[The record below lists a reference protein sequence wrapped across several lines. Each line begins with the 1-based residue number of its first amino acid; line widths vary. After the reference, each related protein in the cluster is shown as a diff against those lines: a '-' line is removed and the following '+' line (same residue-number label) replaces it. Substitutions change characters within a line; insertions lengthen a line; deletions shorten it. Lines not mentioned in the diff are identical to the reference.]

1 MLRLLSA
8 FMVSIATA
16 ALVTSCGQATA
27 VNTVGD
33 ASLMIRTPLVQTSNG
48 WVRGTIPLVITN
60 TGESMVVFS
69 ECGTTLERSVGGNWE
84 SLNGLVCALGASSGD
99 VEIPPKSQY
108 TYQFPVG
115 TVLAGT
121 HRIKSTLEANS
132 KLFVRVTEAFQLGM

>member
-1 MLRLLSA
+1 MLRVLSA
-8 FMVSIATA
+8 FVVSIATA

-84 SLNGLVCALGASSGD
+84 SLKGVFCALGASPGD

>member
-1 MLRLLSA
+1 MLRVLSA
-8 FMVSIATA
+8 FVVSIATA

-84 SLNGLVCALGASSGD
+84 SLKGVFCALGASPGD

-108 TYQFPVG
+108 TYQFQVSTP
-115 TVLAGT
+115 AGT
-121 HRIKSTLEANS
+121 HRLKSTLEANRN
-132 KLFVRVTEAFQLGM
+132 LFVRVTEAFQLGM